1 MRSKQNDGPLQRSIF
16 AGWTGFESKPRKPTI
31 VGRDGGRG
39 SKEETATVEISTAF
53 GRTLGLKDGEKVSKR
68 GRDPSCSAL
77 IAGDKVGISLHVDP
91 SLAHTI
97 NIEPLTPSD
106 WESKFS
112 CLS

>member
-68 GRDPSCSAL
+68 GTDPSCSAP
-77 IAGDKVGISLHVDP
+77 IADR
-91 SLAHTI
+91 
-97 NIEPLTPSD
+97 
-106 WESKFS
+106 W
-112 CLS
+112 